1 MKLNNKSSQFL
12 MAAVAAAGL
21 SLSSCDLLIEPRQSI
36 EGANAL
42 NSPDNMEAAISS
54 PYARLRSVA
63 SYGRNLVA
71 FGDAL
76 GDNGQITNNSG
87 RLLNEARNQ
96 PYSHYTHWANS
107 YFAINE
113 LNLIIEAAPTIQGV
127 PAVTDA
133 TRNRWIGEAKF
144 LRALYYF
151 DLVRAYAYDPGTV
164 IPGSAVANQ
173 DKGGIPLVLEGVR
186 TVDFEK
192 AINRQQGRATVAQ
205 VYDQIYAD
213 LEDAI
218 TKLNDARG
226 VQYASQTAARAL
238 LSRVALYRRDYAKVI
253 TEATAAFNSARGRF
267 LSGDDYVS
275 GWRVSVHPESIFDL
289 RFENA
294 AESIGVNESIQSTY
308 TTIRNFENPTAL
320 GGWGDFIPTAAFRTL
335 MGINATGIGT
345 AGIAIT
351 RGPDV
356 RARLY
361 DAGAAGR
368 GAGRQVEC
376 IKFASKSGFAFGD
389 NIPIIRKSEMLLNRM
404 EAYYFSGQEGL
415 ALTDLNT
422 LKRARGVAEVN
433 LSGADLLEEIL
444 VERRKELAFEGH
456 RFFDLKR
463 LGRDIIKTQG
473 NVPFTDFRILAN
485 IPQSEVDGNENLE
498 QNFGY

>member
-1 MKLNNKSSQFL
+1 MKLKNKTSQFL

-36 EGANAL
+36 DGANAL

-54 PYARLRSVA
+54 PYARLRSVV
-63 SYGRNLVA
+63 SYGRNMVA

-76 GDNGQITNNSG
+76 ADNGQVTNNSG

-96 PYSHYTHWANS
+96 PYSHYTHWGNA

-151 DLVRAYAYDPGTV
+151 DLVRAYAYEPGM
-164 IPGSAVANQ
+164 AVSSL

-186 TVDFEK
+186 TTDFDK
-192 AINRQQGRATVAQ
+192 AISRQQGRATVAQ

-238 LSRVALYRRDYAKVI
+238 LSRVALYRKDYPKVI

-275 GWRVSVHPESIFDL
+275 GWRVAVHPESIFDL

-294 AESIGVNESIQSTY
+294 SESIGVNESIQSTY

-320 GGWGDFIPTAAFRTL
+320 GGWGDFIPTAAFRSL
-335 MGINATGIGT
+335 IGISVSGT
-345 AGIAIT
+345 TVT
-351 RGPDV
+351 RGADV
-356 RARLY
+356 RARLF
-361 DAGAAGR
+361 DLGAAGR
-368 GAGRQVEC
+368 GAGRQIEC

-389 NIPIIRKSEMLLNRM
+389 NIPVIRKSEMLLNRM
-404 EAYYFSGQEGL
+404 EAYYFAGQTSL
-415 ALTDLNT
+415 ALADLNT

-433 LSGADLLEEIL
+433 LSGTALLEEIL
-444 VERRKELAFEGH
+444 LERRKELAFEGH

-463 LGRDIIKTQG
+463 LGRDIIKAQG
-473 NVPFTDFRILAN
+473 DVLYTDFRILAN

-498 QNFGY
+498 QNSGY